1 MKLEWSPWA
10 LQNSDAIF
18 DFIEQHNPRET
29 IEIDTRIAEQSRP
42 LILILT
48 HELKRLLESIQVQ
61 VLDHFI
67 VGEGQPY
74 SFAESGRL

>member
-1 MKLEWSPWA
+1 MKLEWSPWS
-10 LQNSDAIF
+10 LQDCDAIF

-29 IEIDTRIAEQSRP
+29 IEIDTRIDEQSRP

-48 HELKRLLESIQVQ
+48 HELKRLLEGIQVQ